1 MSVITLFLT
10 ILIIIANYVNGGYVL

>member
-10 ILIIIANYVNGGYVL
+10 SVHI